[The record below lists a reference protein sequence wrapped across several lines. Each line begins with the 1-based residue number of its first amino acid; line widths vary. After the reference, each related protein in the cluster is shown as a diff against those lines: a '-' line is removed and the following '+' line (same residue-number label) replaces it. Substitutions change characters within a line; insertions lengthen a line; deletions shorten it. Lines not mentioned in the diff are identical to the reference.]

1 MKGQLRHDPAW
12 LDAFFQRADEIF
24 VSFSGGD
31 YPYVLPLNFVWLDG
45 RIYLHC
51 GFTGRKLDL
60 LRQDGRVG
68 FAAALDV
75 TIVRERSTTWYK
87 SVSGCGHIRIVEDT
101 EEKRRALPAPRPG
114 GHATPRQRAVHRRG
128 EHQRQ
133 GAHPQLTPVGT
144 PAGMGPAGT
153 MANFLV
159 CWNDQ

>member
-1 MKGQLRHDPAW
+1 MKVQLRYDPAW

-24 VSFSGGD
+24 VSFSGGEF
-31 YPYVLPLNFVWLDG
+31 PYVLPLNFVWLDG
-45 RIYLHC
+45 RLYLHC

-101 EEKRRALPAPRPG
+101 EEKRRALDALSLRYAARCPRPAPEAMLRRVNVLCIDVESISG
-114 GHATPRQRAVHRRG
+114 KERTPS
-128 EHQRQ
+128 
-133 GAHPQLTPVGT
+133 
-144 PAGMGPAGT
+144 
-153 MANFLV
+153 
-159 CWNDQ
+159 

>member
-101 EEKRRALPAPRPG
+101 EEKRRALDALSLRYASRCPRPAPEAMLRRVNVLCIDVESISG
-114 GHATPRQRAVHRRG
+114 KERTPS
-128 EHQRQ
+128 
-133 GAHPQLTPVGT
+133 
-144 PAGMGPAGT
+144 
-153 MANFLV
+153 
-159 CWNDQ
+159 

>member
-101 EEKRRALPAPRPG
+101 EEKRRALDALSLRYAARCPRPAPEAMLRRVNVLCIDVENISG
-114 GHATPRQRAVHRRG
+114 KERTPS
-128 EHQRQ
+128 
-133 GAHPQLTPVGT
+133 
-144 PAGMGPAGT
+144 
-153 MANFLV
+153 
-159 CWNDQ
+159 

>member
-51 GFTGRKLDL
+51 GFTGHKLDL

-101 EEKRRALPAPRPG
+101 EEKRRALDALSLRYAARCPRPAPEAMLRRVNVLCIDVENISG
-114 GHATPRQRAVHRRG
+114 KERTPS
-128 EHQRQ
+128 
-133 GAHPQLTPVGT
+133 
-144 PAGMGPAGT
+144 
-153 MANFLV
+153 
-159 CWNDQ
+159 

>member
-1 MKGQLRHDPAW
+1 MKGQLYHDPAW

-87 SVSGCGHIRIVEDT
+87 SVSGCGHIRVVEET
-101 EEKRRALPAPRPG
+101 EEKRRALDALSLRYAARCPRPAPE
-114 GHATPRQRAVHRRG
+114 AMLRRVNVLCIDVESISG
-128 EHQRQ
+128 KERC
-133 GAHPQLTPVGT
+133 PS
-144 PAGMGPAGT
+144 
-153 MANFLV
+153 
-159 CWNDQ
+159 

>member
-68 FAAALDV
+68 FAAALGV

-101 EEKRRALPAPRPG
+101 EEKRRALDALSLRYAARCPRPAPEAMLRRVNVLCIDVESISG
-114 GHATPRQRAVHRRG
+114 KERTPS
-128 EHQRQ
+128 
-133 GAHPQLTPVGT
+133 
-144 PAGMGPAGT
+144 
-153 MANFLV
+153 
-159 CWNDQ
+159 

>member
-1 MKGQLRHDPAW
+1 MKGQLCHDPAW

-24 VSFSGGD
+24 ISFSGGD

-60 LRQDGRVG
+60 LRQDDRVG

-101 EEKRRALPAPRPG
+101 EEKRRALDALSLRYAARCPRPAPEAMLRRVNVLRIDVESVSGKERRPS
-114 GHATPRQRAVHRRG
+114 
-128 EHQRQ
+128 
-133 GAHPQLTPVGT
+133 
-144 PAGMGPAGT
+144 
-153 MANFLV
+153 
-159 CWNDQ
+159 

>member
-1 MKGQLRHDPAW
+1 MKGQLCHDPAW

-24 VSFSGGD
+24 ISFSGGD

-60 LRQDGRVG
+60 LRQDDRVG

-101 EEKRRALPAPRPG
+101 EEKRRALDALSLRYAARCPRPAPE
-114 GHATPRQRAVHRRG
+114 AMLRRVNVLRIDVESVSG
-128 EHQRQ
+128 KER
-133 GAHPQLTPVGT
+133 HPS
-144 PAGMGPAGT
+144 
-153 MANFLV
+153 
-159 CWNDQ
+159 

>member
-12 LDAFFQRADEIF
+12 LDAFFQRAMRSSSAFRAGTILR
-24 VSFSGGD
+24 
-31 YPYVLPLNFVWLDG
+31 PAPHFVWLDG

-101 EEKRRALPAPRPG
+101 EEKRRALDALSLRYAARCPRPAPEAMLRRVNVLCIDVESISG
-114 GHATPRQRAVHRRG
+114 KERTPS
-128 EHQRQ
+128 
-133 GAHPQLTPVGT
+133 
-144 PAGMGPAGT
+144 
-153 MANFLV
+153 
-159 CWNDQ
+159 

>member
-101 EEKRRALPAPRPG
+101 EEKRRALDALSLRYAARCPRPAPEAMLRRANVLCIDVENISG
-114 GHATPRQRAVHRRG
+114 KERTPS
-128 EHQRQ
+128 
-133 GAHPQLTPVGT
+133 
-144 PAGMGPAGT
+144 
-153 MANFLV
+153 
-159 CWNDQ
+159 

>member
-1 MKGQLRHDPAW
+1 MKGQLYHDAAW

-24 VSFSGGD
+24 ISFSGGD

-87 SVSGCGHIRIVEDT
+87 RVSGCGHIRIVEDT
-101 EEKRRALPAPRPG
+101 EEKRRALDALSLRYAARCPRPAPE
-114 GHATPRQRAVHRRG
+114 AMLRRVNVLRIDVESISG
-128 EHQRQ
+128 KERS
-133 GAHPQLTPVGT
+133 PS
-144 PAGMGPAGT
+144 
-153 MANFLV
+153 
-159 CWNDQ
+159 

>member
-24 VSFSGGD
+24 ISFSGGD

-101 EEKRRALPAPRPG
+101 EEKRRALDALSLRYAARCPRPAPEAMLRRVNVLCIDVESISG
-114 GHATPRQRAVHRRG
+114 KERTPS
-128 EHQRQ
+128 
-133 GAHPQLTPVGT
+133 
-144 PAGMGPAGT
+144 
-153 MANFLV
+153 
-159 CWNDQ
+159 

>member
-1 MKGQLRHDPAW
+1 MKGQLCHDPAW

-101 EEKRRALPAPRPG
+101 EEKRRALDALSLRYAARCPRPAPEAMLRRVNVLCIDVENISG
-114 GHATPRQRAVHRRG
+114 KERTPS
-128 EHQRQ
+128 
-133 GAHPQLTPVGT
+133 
-144 PAGMGPAGT
+144 
-153 MANFLV
+153 
-159 CWNDQ
+159 

>member
-1 MKGQLRHDPAW
+1 MKGQLCHDPAW

-51 GFTGRKLDL
+51 GFTGRKLAL

-101 EEKRRALPAPRPG
+101 EEKRRALDALSLRYAARCPRPAPEAMLRRVNVLCIDVENISG
-114 GHATPRQRAVHRRG
+114 KERA
-128 EHQRQ
+128 
-133 GAHPQLTPVGT
+133 PS
-144 PAGMGPAGT
+144 
-153 MANFLV
+153 
-159 CWNDQ
+159 

>member
-1 MKGQLRHDPAW
+1 MKGQLYHDPAW

-87 SVSGCGHIRIVEDT
+87 SVSGCGHIRVVEET
-101 EEKRRALPAPRPG
+101 EEKRRALDALSLRYAARCPRPAPE
-114 GHATPRQRAVHRRG
+114 AMLRRVNVLRIDVESVSG
-128 EHQRQ
+128 KER
-133 GAHPQLTPVGT
+133 HPS
-144 PAGMGPAGT
+144 
-153 MANFLV
+153 
-159 CWNDQ
+159 

>member
-101 EEKRRALPAPRPG
+101 EEKRRALDALSLRYAARCPSPAPEAMLRRVNVLCIDVESISG
-114 GHATPRQRAVHRRG
+114 KERTPS
-128 EHQRQ
+128 
-133 GAHPQLTPVGT
+133 
-144 PAGMGPAGT
+144 
-153 MANFLV
+153 
-159 CWNDQ
+159 

>member
-101 EEKRRALPAPRPG
+101 EEKRRALDALSLRYAARCPRPAPEAMLRRVNVLCIDVESISG
-114 GHATPRQRAVHRRG
+114 KERTPS
-128 EHQRQ
+128 
-133 GAHPQLTPVGT
+133 
-144 PAGMGPAGT
+144 
-153 MANFLV
+153 
-159 CWNDQ
+159 

>member
-1 MKGQLRHDPAW
+1 MKGQLRHDLAW

-101 EEKRRALPAPRPG
+101 EEKRRALDALSLRYAARCPRPAPEAMLRRVNVLCIDVESISG
-114 GHATPRQRAVHRRG
+114 KERTPS
-128 EHQRQ
+128 
-133 GAHPQLTPVGT
+133 
-144 PAGMGPAGT
+144 
-153 MANFLV
+153 
-159 CWNDQ
+159 

>member
-101 EEKRRALPAPRPG
+101 EEKRRALDALSLRYAARCPRPAPEAMLRRVNVLCIDVENING
-114 GHATPRQRAVHRRG
+114 KERTPS
-128 EHQRQ
+128 
-133 GAHPQLTPVGT
+133 
-144 PAGMGPAGT
+144 
-153 MANFLV
+153 
-159 CWNDQ
+159 